1 MKNLIILI
9 FLILN
14 IYAGEINNAYNKIN
28 KIDNINTRIEMKLD
42 LIIQQYIKEEQTSE
56 LRAQAVDETIDKTKD
71 GIKKGIL
78 WLSNKKSEIL
88 DH

>member
-9 FLILN
+9 FLTLN

-28 KIDNINTRIEMKLD
+28 KIDDINTRIEMKLD

-71 GIKKGIL
+71 GIKKGVL
-78 WLSNKKSEIL
+78 WLSNKRKEIL
-88 DH
+88 NH